1 MPFFEFDEGR
11 LVPAQFGHAVTED
24 IDPEVL
30 QAVRDQVLE
39 VVQRPLFPVSW
50 YGDVRRAGT
59 YGATAASPRL
69 TAMDASGQV
78 VTVEVVDRLDS
89 AALVAAL
96 SRSGRN
102 ADLGW
107 AELSGLYPRGA
118 DAFRR
123 EWNLFRE
130 SMPPRTTPGP
140 RLVVVAGTVEEE
152 VRPALE
158 VLGDSGVVV
167 HEIAVRRMTNGRQF
181 LEINELRPDLVE
193 AGGALLSS
201 RERSVEITAGGDRA
215 REYSVDEPDSAQH
228 GPDTAQDGPDSAQD
242 APDGAPDGSAATGR
256 PDETS
261 GALPRNRG
269 SEESTPPMGV
279 PVREV
284 HSDDGATAGGVAT
297 DGPGDDDR
305 DDLVVVAASLGSD
318 TGLVWHQ
325 LRRGVRHEAILT
337 ADGMIRLPD
346 GATFLD
352 PDAAATA
359 ASGRDDVDGWRVW
372 RFGEAGPTLADARSE
387 LAAAVGRESGGRRR
401 G

>member
-50 YGDVRRAGT
+50 YGDGRRAGT

-130 SMPPRTTPGP
+130 SMPPRTAPGP

-167 HEIAVRRMTNGRQF
+167 HEIAVRRMSNGRQF

-193 AGGALLSS
+193 SGGALLTS
-201 RERSVEITAGGDRA
+201 RERSVEITAGGGQA
-215 REYSVDEPDSAQH
+215 REYSPDEPDDAD
-228 GPDTAQDGPDSAQD
+228 GVPDEPSS
-242 APDGAPDGSAATGR
+242 SAA
-256 PDETS
+256 PADE
-261 GALPRNRG
+261 ALAAAPRNRG
-269 SEESTPPMGV
+269 SEERTPPMGV
-279 PVREV
+279 PTGHGAHTDAAPAVTAA
-284 HSDDGATAGGVAT
+284 ATAPAGGEEGGQGGA
-297 DGPGDDDR
+297 DSGG
-305 DDLVVVAASLGSD
+305 LAVVASSLGSD

-325 LRRGVRHEAILT
+325 LRRGVRHRATLT
-337 ADGMIRLPD
+337 AEGMIRLED
-346 GATFLD
+346 GTTFPD

-372 RFGEAGPTLADARSE
+372 RFGDAGPTLADARSE
-387 LAAAVGRESGGRRR
+387 LAAAAGRGSGGRRR

>member
-167 HEIAVRRMTNGRQF
+167 HEIAVRRMSNGRQF
-181 LEINELRPDLVE
+181 LEINELRPDLLE
-193 AGGALLSS
+193 AGGALLTS
-201 RERSVEITAGGDRA
+201 RERSVEITATARP
-215 REYSVDEPDSAQH
+215 REYSPDEPGSVSDEPGSTADEPDGTRDEPARV
-228 GPDTAQDGPDSAQD
+228 TDGPAGGQ
-242 APDGAPDGSAATGR
+242 A
-256 PDETS
+256 DETS

-279 PVREV
+279 PVHGA
-284 HSDDGATAGGVAT
+284 HSDDGSPDAGS
-297 DGPGDDDR
+297 DGPGDEDR
-305 DDLVVVAASLGSD
+305 EGLVVVAASLGSD

-387 LAAAVGRESGGRRR
+387 LAAAGGRENAGRRR

>member
-167 HEIAVRRMTNGRQF
+167 HEIAVRRMSNGRQF
-181 LEINELRPDLVE
+181 LEINELRPDLLE
-193 AGGALLSS
+193 AGGALLTS
-201 RERSVEITAGGDRA
+201 RERSVEITATARP
-215 REYSVDEPDSAQH
+215 REYSPDEPGSVSDEPGSTADEPDGAR
-228 GPDTAQDGPDSAQD
+228 DERARVTDGPAGGQ
-242 APDGAPDGSAATGR
+242 

-269 SEESTPPMGV
+269 SEESTPPMGL
-279 PVREV
+279 PVHGA
-284 HSDDGATAGGVAT
+284 HSDDGATAAGS
-297 DGPGDDDR
+297 DGPGDEDR
-305 DDLVVVAASLGSD
+305 EGLVVVAASLGSD

-387 LAAAVGRESGGRRR
+387 LAAAVGRVNGGRRR